1 MSERKQLTEKFR
13 EAVAS
18 VLPITLIVTIVCFSF
33 VPVTTDLML
42 SFLIGSVLLI
52 VGMALFTLG
61 SEVSMTQIGTHMG
74 AKLTKSRKL
83 WLILTVSF
91 LLGVAIT
98 VAEPDLQVLATNVPN
113 INTTVLIITVSVGV
127 GIFLLLSMLRIL
139 LVIPLRWMLL
149 VFYAL
154 IFILAALVDKDFL
167 AVAFDSGGVTTG
179 PMTVPFIMALG
190 VGVSSIRSDSHAQTD
205 SFGLVALCS
214 IGPILAV
221 MLLGFIYRGSADG
234 TAAMVLSNYQDTVEL
249 GHNYISSLP
258 AYLKEV
264 VIALLPIVAFFLVFQ
279 VVSLRLRRLPFMR
292 ILVGLVWTCIGLVLF
307 LTGVNVGFSSLGY
320 ILGERLAAPGL
331 RYWLIPLAM
340 LMGWFIINAEPAV
353 HVLNKQVEEL
363 SAGAISARAM
373 GVSLSIAVSSAMGLG
388 MVRVLTG
395 VSILW
400 FVVPGYVLALAMAF
414 FVPQTFTAIAFDSG
428 GVASG
433 PLTATFMLPFAMGA
447 CTAMGGNIMTDA
459 FGIVALVAMMP
470 LITVQ
475 AMGVVYVIKS
485 RRQAKTVAQSVYA
498 ENDVIELWEV

>member
-98 VAEPDLQVLATNVPN
+98 VAE
-113 INTTVLIITVSVGV
+113 
-127 GIFLLLSMLRIL
+127 
-139 LVIPLRWMLL
+139 PLRWMLL

-395 VSILW
+395 ISILW

>member
-98 VAEPDLQVLATNVPN
+98 VAEPDLQVLAANVPN
-113 INTTVLIITVSVGV
+113 IDTTVLIITVSVGV
-127 GIFLLLSMLRIL
+127 GSFLLLSMLRIL

-249 GHNYISSLP
+249 GHNYIASLP

-320 ILGERLAAPGL
+320 ILGERLTAPGL

-395 VSILW
+395 ISILW